1 MSEREVDR
9 GSASPETP
17 AEPPTLTDLDEDLLA
32 EGSGVPFADARDIGD
47 PGAPTAALGTSRD
60 HGEGIREGKQSHALP
75 DLSPPFDTEQEQA
88 REQE

>member
-17 AEPPTLTDLDEDLLA
+17 AEPPALTDLDEGLLE
-32 EGSGVPFADARDIGD
+32 EGSGVPSADARDIGD

-60 HGEGIREGKQSHALP
+60 RGEGLREGRQSEALP
-75 DLSPPFDTEQEQA
+75 DLSPPFDEDQ
-88 REQE
+88 R